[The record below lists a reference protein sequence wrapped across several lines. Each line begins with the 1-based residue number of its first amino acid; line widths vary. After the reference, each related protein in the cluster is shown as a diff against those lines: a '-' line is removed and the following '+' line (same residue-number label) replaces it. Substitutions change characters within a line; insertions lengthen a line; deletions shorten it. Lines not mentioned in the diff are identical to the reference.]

1 MRNDDGTEGPYELV
15 VIEAGYPEELG
26 ARGTFKEMK
35 RLKSDLM
42 ADYTDTEVGSQV
54 GDTPPNFLIRP
65 RTDLI

>member
-1 MRNDDGTEGPYELV
+1 MRNDDGTEGSHELV

-26 ARGTFKEMK
+26 ARGTLKEMK

-42 ADYTDTEVGSQV
+42 ADYTDAEVGAQV